1 MKKIFGILLLIVL
14 VGDPILV
21 PGVPVAASNST
32 WYVDGSL
39 GEDDQGKGTGPGGD
53 AFATIQYAIDHAGE
67 RDTVVVAA
75 GLYKENVVIDKSLT
89 LKGAQA
95 GVDARDRTG
104 PETIID
110 ADYREVIGI
119 SIINDT
125 DREVVI
131 DGLTI
136 QNTFHAMSTPDP
148 DRKPLAAEIVV
159 RNVRALNSEQFGLSL
174 TFTKEAT
181 IEYCYVENARYG
193 INAGALRPVDP
204 TIALFRNNLIVNVR
218 YGIIGYLQYS
228 LVEGNQ
234 VLCQTTDSVI
244 TEGEGIR
251 GQFLDTVVRNN
262 IVSGYVKGA
271 GLSFAH
277 RLDRFPSTNV
287 TVEGNTFTGNLYGI
301 YVFPPLPEYPDD
313 RQIDLRV
320 SFNRIFG
327 NSSRGVRNDGPLDL
341 DAIGNWWGHVDGPGG
356 LGPGNRDRVSARV
369 FYSPWLGAETGTEP
383 MTWGV
388 DPTGS
393 IQYAVDLATSGDTIV
408 VTEGEYREDLGIGK
422 SLTIRSA
429 NGAEATAIIG
439 SVSVDLTDEIV
450 FLGGDGVGFTVQA
463 DGRDYALRLCLEDG
477 SQVTVRENILAGAT
491 AGVDT
496 CPDGLGDNSTVTIVY
511 NRIRQNN
518 EYGIHLAAIGA
529 GSAVLI
535 NFNDIVEN
543 GEYGLLVRDSA
554 VTGDA
559 TDNWWGDASGPYHA
573 SANPGATGNGVS
585 NDVVFQP
592 WLGAPLRTLKVSS
605 DARGVVTSPGE
616 RAFVYAPGTE
626 VGLEATP
633 DDGYEFDRWTG
644 DVDTIA
650 NVRAP
655 VTTITM
661 DGDYSITARFR
672 SMMCFIASAAYGTD
686 TADQIDILREF
697 RDQVL
702 LSNSL
707 GAGFVSLYYR
717 VSRPVALLIS
727 RNEPLRAVVR
737 AGLVEPIV
745 SVLNWSRHSWS
756 EWGY

>member
-1 MKKIFGILLLIVL
+1 MKRIFGILLLIVL
-14 VGDPILV
+14 VGGPMLV
-21 PGVPVAASNST
+21 PGVPVAASNAT

-53 AFATIQYAIDHAGE
+53 AFATIQYAVDHAGE

-204 TIALFRNNLIVNVR
+204 TIAIFRNNLIVNVR

-320 SFNRIFG
+320 NFNRIFG
-327 NSSRGVRNDGPLDL
+327 NSSRGVRNDGPVDL

-393 IQYAVDLATSGDTIV
+393 IQHAVDLATSGDTIV

-450 FLGGDGVGFTVQA
+450 VLGGDGVGFTVQA

-529 GSAVLI
+529 GSTVVV
-535 NFNDIVEN
+535 NSNDIAEN
-543 GEYGLLVRDSA
+543 GNNGLYVEDSA
-554 VTGDA
+554 VIIDA
-559 TDNWWGDASGPYHA
+559 TSNWWGHESGPYH
-573 SANPGATGNGVS
+573 SADNVGGEGNPVTGNVT
-585 NDVVFQP
+585 FQP
-592 WLGAPLRTLKVSS
+592 WLNAPLRTLRVSS
-605 DARGVVTSPGE
+605 DARGAVTTPGE
-616 RAFVYAPGTE
+616 RTFVYTPGTE
-626 VGLEATP
+626 VSLEATP
-633 DDGYEFDRWTG
+633 NDGYGFDRWTG
-644 DVDTIA
+644 DVATIA
-650 NVRAP
+650 DVRAP
-655 VTTITM
+655 VTTIVM
-661 DGDYSITARFR
+661 DGDYSITATFK

-686 TADQIDILREF
+686 TAEEIEILREF
-697 RDQVL
+697 RDTVL
-702 LSNSL
+702 LPSSL
-707 GAGFVSLYYR
+707 GSRFVALYYR
-717 VSRPVALLIS
+717 ISPPVADHIS
-727 RNEPLRAVVR
+727 RYEVLRMAIR
-737 AGLVEPIV
+737 AGLIAPAVF
-745 SVLNWSRHSWS
+745 VLTSSQGLWS
-756 EWGY
+756 GGC